1 MTPRLVLALD
11 GGQTSA
17 IAVIGT
23 VDGDLRGSGRGGG
36 IRHIDELDG
45 HDRLHAALTE
55 SIRAALVDAAVPAS
69 AVEAAY
75 CSLTGGTG
83 AACQIVG
90 RLLPSA
96 TVRADSDAIAALAS
110 GTRGGPGIGLIA
122 GTGSVAVAVG
132 AGGQALHCGGW
143 GPLLG
148 DRGSGYRI
156 GLAAL
161 QAVADAD
168 DAIGPQ
174 TMLTDLICRE
184 WGLTAPR
191 DLFNRVYAA
200 GTDRADIAALAPLV
214 VTAADGGD
222 TVAAGI
228 VDVAVDYLAALAG
241 TAAARADFLLPAQ
254 RRIVATGGVLLARG
268 RVADLL
274 VERLARALPDYP
286 VIVPDVPPVIGAF
299 YLALGLAG
307 VSVDDGV
314 ASTVIRSARI
324 FADRLRKGAIA
335 PSPHPIEHESEVDQ
349 L

>member
-17 IAVIGT
+17 VAVIGT
-23 VDGDLRGSGRGGG
+23 VNGDLRGSGRGGG
-36 IRHIDELDG
+36 IHHIDELGG
-45 HDRLHAALTE
+45 HDRLHAALTG
-55 SIRAALVDAAVPAS
+55 SVGAALADAAVPAG

-83 AACQIVG
+83 AACRIVG
-90 RLLPSA
+90 RLLPRA

-168 DAIGPQ
+168 DTVGPP
-174 TMLTDLICRE
+174 TALTDLICRA
-184 WGLTAPR
+184 WDLAAPR

-200 GTDRADIAALAPLV
+200 GADRADIAALVPLV

-222 TVAAGI
+222 AVAAGI
-228 VDVAVDYLAALAG
+228 VDIAVDDLVTLAG
-241 TAAARADFLLPAQ
+241 ATAARADFLMPAQ

-274 VERLARALPDYP
+274 VERLAHALPDYP

-307 VSVDDGV
+307 VPVDDRV
-314 ASTVIRSARI
+314 ASTAVRSAGM
-324 FADRLRKGAIA
+324 FADRLRKSAVA
-335 PSPHPIEHESEVDQ
+335 PSPRPIEHGSEVDQ
-349 L
+349 S